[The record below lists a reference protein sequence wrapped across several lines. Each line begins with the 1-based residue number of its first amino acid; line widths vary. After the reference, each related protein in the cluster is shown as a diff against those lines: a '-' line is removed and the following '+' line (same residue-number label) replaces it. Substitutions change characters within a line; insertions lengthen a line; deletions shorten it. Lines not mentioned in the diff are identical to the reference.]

1 MKYIFIFLV
10 LIPLSVRAQ
19 NFYPGLGFSTDNISL
34 TVYNAISPSEP
45 LVSRVNRLKLDNS
58 CLFDVKV
65 KKNFYLKSGFYLNVR
80 KYVFYHYFRD
90 CYGGFCHW
98 EKSFEDSD
106 HRVPVFIIPLL
117 ISWKPFDN
125 NKFSETHIDVGPYM
139 GFNFLMGDNSDYLKS
154 KDYGSEIAIGLG
166 GRKISINLYYI
177 QSFINM
183 AKKDNYA
190 DVEKIQGNNFGVNLA
205 WKFCLRKK
213 NSPTRKD
220 QRNTG
225 NN

>member
-1 MKYIFIFLV
+1 MKYFFVFLF
-10 LIPLSVRAQ
+10 LIPLSIRAQ
-19 NFYPGLGFSTDNISL
+19 NLYPAIGISSDNISL
-34 TVYNAISPSEP
+34 TVYNATSPSEP

-65 KKNFYLKSGFYLNVR
+65 KKSFYLKSGFYLNVR
-80 KYVFYHYFRD
+80 KYEFYHYFRD
-90 CYGGFCHW
+90 CYGGYCHW
-98 EKSFEDSD
+98 EKSYADPV

-117 ISWKPFDN
+117 FSWKPFDN

-183 AKKDNYA
+183 AKRDNYK
-190 DVEKIQGNNFGVNLA
+190 DVEKIKGKNFGVNLA
-205 WKFCLRKK
+205 WKFCLSKK
-213 NSPTRKD
+213 KCLDKKESK
-220 QRNTG
+220 Q
-225 NN
+225 